1 VHRSSFST
9 PLSFSFDPLDDM
21 EALLAVGLAGN
32 VVQFVQFSG
41 QLISLAKEI
50 KKRGAAS
57 SLLDL
62 RKVAQNLTQQTRVIV
77 TRLKAN
83 TATLEQ
89 EEQVYRQSTVTN
101 HVDKN

>member
-1 VHRSSFST
+1 
-9 PLSFSFDPLDDM
+9 M

>member
-1 VHRSSFST
+1 MHRNFFST
-9 PLSFSFDPLDDM
+9 PLFFRIDPLDDM
-21 EALLAVGLAGN
+21 EALVAVGLAGN

-41 QLISLAKEI
+41 QLISLAEEI
-50 KKRGAAS
+50 KKKGAPS
-57 SLLDL
+57 SLIDL

-89 EEQVYRQSTVTN
+89 EEQVCRESTVTRDLGK
-101 HVDKN
+101 H

>member
-1 VHRSSFST
+1 MHRKFFST
-9 PLSFSFDPLDDM
+9 PLFFRIDPLDDM
-21 EALLAVGLAGN
+21 EALVAVGLAGN

-41 QLISLAKEI
+41 QLISLAEEI
-50 KKRGAAS
+50 KKKGAPS
-57 SLLDL
+57 SLIDL

-89 EEQVYRQSTVTN
+89 EEQVCRESTVTRDLGK
-101 HVDKN
+101 H

>member
-1 VHRSSFST
+1 
-9 PLSFSFDPLDDM
+9 LSFSFDPLDDM
-21 EALLAVGLAGN
+21 EALVAVGLAGN

-83 TATLEQ
+83 TVTLEQ
-89 EEQVYRQSTVTN
+89 EEQVSRQSTVAN
-101 HVDKN
+101 HMDKN